1 MAGTSW
7 DKLGQMDAAFEIVA
21 PAIRRAAEAEGV
33 KLIEFHRDDP
43 LWRLAWA
50 RGGGGEASVDVE
62 WTEDTPDTYWVIA
75 TWFKDD
81 WESTMRRQHVEE
93 VGEFRRDEPLDRL
106 EAMLREAVKGVDGWT
121 DGRPRRGVGALPGV
135 AAVPDPGGV
144 RPDEAPHP
152 MSRLRRKSR
161 PAGFTAPPSWSR

>member
-7 DKLGQMDAAFEIVA
+7 DKLGQMDAAFAIVA

-33 KLIEFHRDDP
+33 KLFEFHRDDP

-50 RGGGGEASVDVE
+50 RAEGGEASVDVE
-62 WTEDTPDTYWVIA
+62 WTEDTPGTYWIIS

-93 VGEFRRDEPLDRL
+93 IGEFDRNEPLEKL
-106 EAMLREAVKGVDGWT
+106 EKMLRDAVKQVDGWAEADLDEESGPYPEWRQYQT
-121 DGRPRRGVGALPGV
+121 REEFGRTRLPK
-135 AAVPDPGGV
+135 
-144 RPDEAPHP
+144 R
-152 MSRLRRKSR
+152 
-161 PAGFTAPPSWSR
+161 

>member
-50 RGGGGEASVDVE
+50 RAGGGEASVDVE
-62 WTEDTPDTYWVIA
+62 WTEDTPDTYWIIA

-81 WESTMRRQHVEE
+81 WDST
-93 VGEFRRDEPLDRL
+93 
-106 EAMLREAVKGVDGWT
+106 LRHQAHRG
-121 DGRPRRGVGALPGV
+121 GR
-135 AAVPDPGGV
+135 
-144 RPDEAPHP
+144 
-152 MSRLRRKSR
+152 
-161 PAGFTAPPSWSR
+161 

>member
-21 PAIRRAAEAEGV
+21 PAIRRAAEAQGV
-33 KLIEFHRDDP
+33 KLLEFHRDDP

-50 RGGGGEASVDVE
+50 RKEGGEASVDVE
-62 WTEDTPDTYWVIA
+62 WTEDAPDTYWVIA

-81 WESTMRRQHVEE
+81 WESTMRRQRVVE

-106 EAMLREAVKGVDGWT
+106 ETMLREAVTAVDGWKEADLDEQSGPYPEWQQYQT
-121 DGRPRRGVGALPGV
+121 REEFGRTRLPT
-135 AAVPDPGGV
+135 
-144 RPDEAPHP
+144 R
-152 MSRLRRKSR
+152 
-161 PAGFTAPPSWSR
+161 

>member
-21 PAIRRAAEAEGV
+21 PAIRRAAQAEGV

-50 RGGGGEASVDVE
+50 RRDGGEASVDVE
-62 WTEDTPDTYWVIA
+62 WTEDEPDTYWLIA

-81 WESTMRRQHVEE
+81 WDTTMRGQHVEE
-93 VGEFRRDEPLDRL
+93 LGEFTRDQPLDRL
-106 EAMLREAVKGVDGWT
+106 EEMLREGVKRVDGWKEEDLDERSCPYPEWQQYQT
-121 DGRPRRGVGALPGV
+121 REEFGR
-135 AAVPDPGGV
+135 
-144 RPDEAPHP
+144 
-152 MSRLRRKSR
+152 SRLPVR
-161 PAGFTAPPSWSR
+161 

>member
-1 MAGTSW
+1 VAGTSW

-21 PAIRRAAEAEGV
+21 PAIRRAAEADGV

-50 RGGGGEASVDVE
+50 RAGGGEASIDVE

-81 WESTMRRQHVEE
+81 WDTTIRRQHVEE
-93 VGEFRRDEPLDRL
+93 VGEFRRDEALDKL
-106 EAMLREAVKGVDGWT
+106 EAMLREAVKQVDGWT
-121 DGRPRRGVGALPGV
+121 DGDLDEQSGPYPDWHEYQTKEEFARTRLPT
-135 AAVPDPGGV
+135 
-144 RPDEAPHP
+144 R
-152 MSRLRRKSR
+152 
-161 PAGFTAPPSWSR
+161 